1 MNDGTKLAI
10 LAVMLLAIS
19 LVAASLGLTTDF
31 VELPTTVPEPDA
43 DAGFFATLLLPFRW
57 VWTAVVAFVQLMTFQ
72 MEIPVLV
79 NTFFTAAIATIILV
93 FTVRI
98 IRGGG

>member
-1 MNDGTKLAI
+1 MNDGLKLAV
-10 LAVMLLAIS
+10 LAVMLLSIS
-19 LVAASLGLTTDF
+19 LVAASLGLTSDP

-43 DAGFFATLLLPFRW
+43 EAGFFETLLLPFRW

-72 MEIPVLV
+72 TEIPILV
-79 NTFFTAAIATIILV
+79 NTFFTAAIGVIILV
-93 FTVRI
+93 FVVRI